1 MAMALI
7 TYSPQAERTFKENML
22 VSVGIETVRKMY
34 AAVSAIIRIVER
46 GDAKVEI
53 VAIRI
58 TIPDTHTPRAIHH
71 IDGAIE
77 VVAIHKLTIL
87 AIAKHIHQVLVAH
100 IEQIVVI
107 VDGIVVSEHHI
118 VEHLIGLVEK
128 IKVDFKHIVILSV
141 RESELMSHTVGKE
154 ARLVANLVHTHRSKT
169 LHTDSCQDYHH

>member
-1 MAMALI
+1 MVLI
-7 TYSPQAERTFKENML
+7 TYSPQTERTFKENMQ

-34 AAVSAIIRIVER
+34 AAVSTIIRIVER

-87 AIAKHIHQVLVAH
+87 AIAKHIHQVLIAY

-107 VDGIVVSEHHI
+107 IDGIIVSEHHI
-118 VEHLIGLVEK
+118 VEHLVGLMKE
-128 IKVDFKHIVILSV
+128 IKVDFKHIVILTV
-141 RESELMSHTVGKE
+141 RESELVSHAV
-154 ARLVANLVHTHRSKT
+154 R
-169 LHTDSCQDYHH
+169 